1 MQSLYELWV
10 KSCADDGV
18 LLNRLEW
25 NGREETG
32 LFQTKTSFL
41 VDGVEYF
48 TSPVYQ
54 VWVDGKCVS
63 ATGNYLAAIEQ
74 FKNLTRG
81 GI

>member
-10 KSCADDGV
+10 ESCADSGV

-32 LFQTKTSFL
+32 LFQTMENLL
-41 VDGVEYF
+41 VDGTGCF
-48 TSPVYQ
+48 TSRIYH

-63 ATGNYLAAIEQ
+63 TTGNYLAAIEQ
-74 FKNLTRG
+74 FKNLTSG